1 MVEVTSVDEIVQIVK
16 DTERYPAPV
25 RAVGSNHS
33 TTACGT
39 ADDGTLI
46 VTRKMDRIIEISDD
60 TVTVQAG
67 ALYIDVNEELRKH
80 GCSST

>member
-1 MVEVTSVDEIVQIVK
+1 MIEVATVDEIVAIVQ
-16 DTERYPAPV
+16 DTRPISIPV

-46 VTRKMDRIIEISDD
+46 VTRKMDRILESAR
-60 TVTVQAG
+60 T
-67 ALYIDVNEELRKH
+67 R
-80 GCSST
+80 